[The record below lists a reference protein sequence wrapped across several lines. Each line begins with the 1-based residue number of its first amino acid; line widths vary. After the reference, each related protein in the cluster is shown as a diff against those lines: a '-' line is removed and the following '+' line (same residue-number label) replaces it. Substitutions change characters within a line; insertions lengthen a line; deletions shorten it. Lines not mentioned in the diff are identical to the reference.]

1 MDEEKEGEFEEEFD
15 ENGFDPTKE
24 AFFSDLMEMEEDI
37 ASEAY
42 DLVEHAMNLI
52 ESKYYDD
59 AIEIL
64 RQAIA
69 LYTQINREEEI
80 RAINEK
86 ISEVYVLK
94 EQEFREVEILPEEI
108 IKEFKEEKV
117 EEEIA
122 IPEEKI
128 EPVQEIIEADLVT
141 KAERLIIEA
150 QQLVEANEFE
160 GALDKYDGA
169 IEIFEEMDNRDE
181 VDKTYK
187 LIEDCY
193 NKKADYLRSLKKVTP
208 SEVVSVEIEQGASFT
223 EEELKDEKL
232 KQYLIS
238 KKREEELS
246 SKAYELLGQATE
258 LAKSYQ
264 HDQALKLYEEGA
276 RLFQELNWSYEVK
289 RVQDTIAQLEKE
301 KLTYLQGLER
311 QKAARKK
318 KVGVQPQQVD
328 ILEKDV
334 KEREEHEKAARM
346 EKVRDLELQ
355 KMEIDFFKAQIDNM
369 VTEASRMAREYEL
382 AMQKAIKK
390 GEMIE
395 DCVYPKVIEIYKKI
409 MELLT
414 DKGWRSEAGIY
425 ESTINVYLQKLEQ
438 DKKIRQIE
446 AEKRRKQK
454 EVEETLKV
462 KKEEEIPTLSEE
474 QLKVL
479 EEQRRRETE
488 IQKIKEKIDEMTN
501 RAERLAREYEVAL
514 RKGRFEL
521 KCPYPEIINIYKN
534 ARRTALEK
542 GLETDAAIFLSQIQA
557 YTEKLEKDKKLRQIE
572 AEKAKK
578 QLEVEEILKVK
589 EEEVISLDEEKLRRI
604 EEQKKLIVEEE
615 EFDELINDIINK
627 AEKMARE
634 YDLAMKKAVREGK
647 LAENPPFEETIKI
660 YDRAKQMVLAK
671 GKQEDAAIYANQI
684 RVYTEKLENDRKLR
698 EVEAQKIQKQKAI
711 EEIHKV
717 GKKVEIDEERLRV
730 IERKKEEEEF
740 EKFISDMVDK
750 AESLVRDHEIA
761 TRKAIRKGE
770 IPESTPYLEVIEI
783 YKQIREKVIERG
795 WEEQG
800 KIFTDQIKIYR
811 DKLEKHKKLLE
822 VEAQKEERQKD
833 IEEMHRID
841 RTVEI
846 DEKRLK
852 TIERKKEEKEFEKL
866 IASMVNKAEKLERDH
881 DSAIKKALK
890 KGEIIEKTP
899 YPEIIEIYKEI
910 REKVLDR
917 GWAEQSTMF
926 SNQIKIYQDKL
937 EKHEKLLEVEAQK
950 AEKQKEIEEMHKM
963 GKKELKP
970 YKPEKVKEIEEGYKE
985 EDLLL
990 DKAMGLIDEAERSV
1004 KNYKLS
1010 IKTEVLLYESPYDS
1024 AIKNYKNAQ
1033 KLFKEIGWNDEAN
1046 RLIKTI
1052 KFYEEKKE
1060 KDDRLR
1066 EIEKKKLE
1074 EPETELI
1081 AAKADTEKELLAREK
1096 KILEFEKKKEE
1107 EAKLAEQIF
1116 DKIHNA
1122 ERMAQ
1127 EYELKIKEGIFK
1139 QEAPYGDILKIY
1151 RDARKSFEEIG
1162 WMEESMKLINT
1173 IQFYKEK
1180 LEKDKKL
1187 RAIEIEKVKKQEQ
1200 ELLMQQRLLEQ
1211 ARVEQERLLEQKEE
1225 SLLLRKEK
1233 VSEFESVKDKAFN
1246 LMDLAKNEL
1255 KQMDFDKAVELYE
1268 ESGKIFSDID
1278 WQEGINMVKDSI
1290 TMIKRRKKTFELE
1303 QEAIEERIEEKRKI
1317 EEKLE
1322 ERLAKAEELRK
1333 LHQEEKRKEFLKI
1346 QAEKEWER
1354 EISEEAYDL
1363 LEQGTFLLDRRKF
1376 NEAYDKY
1383 IAARKLF
1390 QKISW
1395 QREISRINNELLF
1408 KLKRER
1414 KQHEILE
1421 DLKKKKVEEEKKME
1435 ALKKEADKERKELE
1449 KRKKEEK
1456 RELAKAEIG
1465 RKITKRIKEANKLIE
1480 NFRYNEA
1487 ILVLK
1492 EEIKRLKKLGKQDDI
1507 AKISDQINEV
1517 IAQAQIPLITLEELS
1532 GIENFEKFEL
1542 AYKAMDKAQVSLTR
1556 NRFMKAI
1563 SELNEAKFNLEN
1575 LKIGKKFI
1583 NDIEQKI
1590 NEFRAKLG
1598 KGPEVKVKIE
1608 EDKDAM
1614 ERLRTRITK
1623 RREERR
1629 KKVLELLKKK

>member
-1 MDEEKEGEFEEEFD
+1 
-15 ENGFDPTKE
+15 
-24 AFFSDLMEMEEDI
+24 
-37 ASEAY
+37 
-42 DLVEHAMNLI
+42 
-52 ESKYYDD
+52 
-59 AIEIL
+59 
-64 RQAIA
+64 
-69 LYTQINREEEI
+69 
-80 RAINEK
+80 
-86 ISEVYVLK
+86 
-94 EQEFREVEILPEEI
+94 
-108 IKEFKEEKV
+108 
-117 EEEIA
+117 
-122 IPEEKI
+122 
-128 EPVQEIIEADLVT
+128 
-141 KAERLIIEA
+141 
-150 QQLVEANEFE
+150 
-160 GALDKYDGA
+160 
-169 IEIFEEMDNRDE
+169 
-181 VDKTYK
+181 
-187 LIEDCY
+187 
-193 NKKADYLRSLKKVTP
+193 
-208 SEVVSVEIEQGASFT
+208 
-223 EEELKDEKL
+223 
-232 KQYLIS
+232 
-238 KKREEELS
+238 
-246 SKAYELLGQATE
+246 
-258 LAKSYQ
+258 
-264 HDQALKLYEEGA
+264 
-276 RLFQELNWSYEVK
+276 
-289 RVQDTIAQLEKE
+289 
-301 KLTYLQGLER
+301 
-311 QKAARKK
+311 
-318 KVGVQPQQVD
+318 
-328 ILEKDV
+328 
-334 KEREEHEKAARM
+334 
-346 EKVRDLELQ
+346 
-355 KMEIDFFKAQIDNM
+355 
-369 VTEASRMAREYEL
+369 
-382 AMQKAIKK
+382 
-390 GEMIE
+390 
-395 DCVYPKVIEIYKKI
+395 
-409 MELLT
+409 
-414 DKGWRSEAGIY
+414 
-425 ESTINVYLQKLEQ
+425 
-438 DKKIRQIE
+438 
-446 AEKRRKQK
+446 
-454 EVEETLKV
+454 
-462 KKEEEIPTLSEE
+462 
-474 QLKVL
+474 
-479 EEQRRRETE
+479 
-488 IQKIKEKIDEMTN
+488 
-501 RAERLAREYEVAL
+501 
-514 RKGRFEL
+514 
-521 KCPYPEIINIYKN
+521 
-534 ARRTALEK
+534 
-542 GLETDAAIFLSQIQA
+542 
-557 YTEKLEKDKKLRQIE
+557 
-572 AEKAKK
+572 
-578 QLEVEEILKVK
+578 
-589 EEEVISLDEEKLRRI
+589 
-604 EEQKKLIVEEE
+604 
-615 EFDELINDIINK
+615 
-627 AEKMARE
+627 
-634 YDLAMKKAVREGK
+634 
-647 LAENPPFEETIKI
+647 
-660 YDRAKQMVLAK
+660 
-671 GKQEDAAIYANQI
+671 
-684 RVYTEKLENDRKLR
+684 
-698 EVEAQKIQKQKAI
+698 
-711 EEIHKV
+711 
-717 GKKVEIDEERLRV
+717 
-730 IERKKEEEEF
+730 
-740 EKFISDMVDK
+740 
-750 AESLVRDHEIA
+750 
-761 TRKAIRKGE
+761 
-770 IPESTPYLEVIEI
+770 
-783 YKQIREKVIERG
+783 
-795 WEEQG
+795 
-800 KIFTDQIKIYR
+800 
-811 DKLEKHKKLLE
+811 
-822 VEAQKEERQKD
+822 
-833 IEEMHRID
+833 
-841 RTVEI
+841 
-846 DEKRLK
+846 
-852 TIERKKEEKEFEKL
+852 
-866 IASMVNKAEKLERDH
+866 
-881 DSAIKKALK
+881 
-890 KGEIIEKTP
+890 
-899 YPEIIEIYKEI
+899 
-910 REKVLDR
+910 
-917 GWAEQSTMF
+917 MF

-937 EKHEKLLEVEAQK
+937 EKHEKLLKVEAQK
-950 AEKQKEIEEMHKM
+950 AEKQKEIEEMHKV
-963 GKKELKP
+963 GKKEVKP
-970 YKPEKVKEIEEGYKE
+970 YRPEKIKEIEEGYKE

-990 DKAMGLIDEAERSV
+990 DKAMSLIEEAERSV
-1004 KNYKLS
+1004 KSYKLS
-1010 IKTEVLLYESPYDS
+1010 IKTDVLLYESPYDS
-1024 AIKNYKNAQ
+1024 AIKNYENAQ

-1211 ARVEQERLLEQKEE
+1211 ARVEQERLLKQKEE

-1255 KQMDFDKAVELYE
+1255 KQRDFDKAVELYE

-1303 QEAIEERIEEKRKI
+1303 QEAIKERIEEKKTI

-1333 LHQEEKRKEFLKI
+1333 LHQEEKRKEFLRV
-1346 QAEKEWER
+1346 QAEKDWER

-1465 RKITKRIKEANKLIE
+1465 RKITKRIEEANKLTE